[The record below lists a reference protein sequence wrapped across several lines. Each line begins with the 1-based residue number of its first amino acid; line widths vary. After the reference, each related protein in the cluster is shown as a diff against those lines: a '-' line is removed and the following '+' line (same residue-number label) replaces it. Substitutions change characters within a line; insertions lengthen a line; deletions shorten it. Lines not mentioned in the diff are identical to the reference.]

1 MFSQNYFQCS
11 CDEGVLCGWLGNKSH
26 PPLVCRQTLGD
37 LQMGANQQSSEL
49 MKVLDAEE
57 GLKLRGFTASC
68 GPTGGVIIDRWNHV
82 RGVWHFHEG
91 NFYWT
96 PAGYNE
102 PIFRTDDI
110 RRARQYSLEVICK
123 A

>member
-1 MFSQNYFQCS
+1 
-11 CDEGVLCGWLGNKSH
+11 
-26 PPLVCRQTLGD
+26 
-37 LQMGANQQSSEL
+37 MGANEQSSEL
-49 MKVLDAEE
+49 MRMLDAEE
-57 GLKLRGFTASC
+57 ALKLRGFKASC

-102 PIFRTDDI
+102 PIYRTEDI
-110 RRARQYSLEVICK
+110 LRARQYSIEVICK